1 MTGEDFLKAV
11 GEYESILNE
20 QTGDYDIVFNNPELF
35 NAVRKKVRIIA
46 RASSEDKFVLV
57 AGTKQNGGCVS
68 MTGDGITDAEALR
81 KADVGLCM
89 GTGCEVAKDSS
100 DLIILDNDFDS
111 IYRTIK
117 WGRSMFDNVRKFIT
131 F

>member
-20 QTGDYDIVFNNPELF
+20 ETGEYDIVFNNPELF

-57 AGTKQNGGCVS
+57 AGTKQKGGCVS